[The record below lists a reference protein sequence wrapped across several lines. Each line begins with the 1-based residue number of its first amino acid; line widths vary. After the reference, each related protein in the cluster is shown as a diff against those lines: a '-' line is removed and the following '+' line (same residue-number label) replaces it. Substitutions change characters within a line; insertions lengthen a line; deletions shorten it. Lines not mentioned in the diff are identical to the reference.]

1 MRQLDRTESDPVH
14 RLRSLAIRQVRI
26 AGAAAAVLC
35 GLLLCAEGAA
45 ATEPNLRITAPAANA
60 RTNQATPVIV
70 GALEP
75 DEAVWCVVTV
85 KLYAGTLAEGQPA
98 QQVRLPG
105 SDTCTNWQAT
115 PETPLGEGPYTA
127 VAEEE
132 RTWLEGFN
140 EIETTVVSAP
150 VTFIV
155 DTTAPTPAISSPTA
169 ASTYLPGSIP
179 VRGTAGTEPSDQG
192 NVLVH
197 VFAGAETTGAPVE
210 SVETAASAGA
220 WSGTLAGLAPGAYM
234 LQAQQSDEAG
244 NVGTSAAVP
253 ITVLAPAPAPP
264 PSASFTWF
272 PEQPRVGEQ
281 VTLISSSTDTG
292 SPITSFAW
300 GLTPLEPIRPGRATT
315 TTTFSTPGAHVVRLQ
330 VTDVAGRSATASETI
345 AVHHQA
351 ATLMEPFPIV
361 RLAGR
366 ETARGARLTLV
377 TVSAPVSAR
386 VTVRLRGTGVRTTIQ
401 TRVATASK
409 QPSAPGTAVLSFPRF
424 ARSLAAGSVLEIRV
438 TKAGQIGKL
447 TRFIPRRG
455 KLPRRT
461 DSCLSTGEKPILCP
475 AS

>member
-1 MRQLDRTESDPVH
+1 
-14 RLRSLAIRQVRI
+14 
-26 AGAAAAVLC
+26 
-35 GLLLCAEGAA
+35 
-45 ATEPNLRITAPAANA
+45 
-60 RTNQATPVIV
+60 VIV

-85 KLYAGTLAEGQPA
+85 KLYAGTLPEGQPA
-98 QQVRLPG
+98 QEIRLPG

-115 PETPLGEGPYTA
+115 PEAPLREGSYTA

-132 RTWLEGFN
+132 RTWLEGFK
-140 EIETTVVSAP
+140 EIETTIVSAP
-150 VTFIV
+150 VTFVV
-155 DTTAPTPAISSPTA
+155 DTTAPAPAITA
-169 ASTYLPGSIP
+169 PAAGSTYLPGSIP
-179 VRGTAGTEPSDQG
+179 VRGTGGTETSDQANVLVYVFAGTEASG
-192 NVLVH
+192 
-197 VFAGAETTGAPVE
+197 TPVE
-210 SVETAASAGA
+210 SVETALSAGA
-220 WSGTLAGLAPGAYM
+220 WSGTVAGLAPGAYT

-244 NVGTSAAVP
+244 NVGTSTPVP
-253 ITVLAPAPAPP
+253 ITVLAAAPAPP

-272 PEQPRVGEQ
+272 PEQPRAGEQ
-281 VTLISSSTDTG
+281 ITLVSSSTDTN
-292 SPITSFAW
+292 SPITAFAW
-300 GLTPLEPIRPGRATT
+300 GLTPLEPLGPGHATT

-330 VTDVAGRSATASETI
+330 VTDAAGRTAIASETI
-345 AVHHQA
+345 PVRHQA

-386 VTVRLRGTGVRTTIQ
+386 VTVRLRGTGVHTTTQ
-401 TRVATASK
+401 SRLAVASK
-409 QPSAPGTAVLSFPRF
+409 QAPSPGLAQLSFPRF
-424 ARSLAAGSVLEIRV
+424 ARLLAAGSVLEVRI

-461 DSCLSTGEKPILCP
+461 DSCLSTGEKPIVCP

>member
-1 MRQLDRTESDPVH
+1 VRRLKWVEQMRG
-14 RLRSLAIRQVRI
+14 RI
-26 AGAAAAVLC
+26 AGTAAAVVC
-35 GLLLCAEGAA
+35 GLLLGAVSAA
-45 ATEPNLRITAPAANA
+45 AAEPTLRITAPTAASY
-60 RTNQATPVIV
+60 TNQTTPVIA

-75 DEAVWCVVTV
+75 DEAVWCIVTV
-85 KLYAGTLAEGQPA
+85 KLYAGTVAEGQPA

-115 PETPLGEGPYTA
+115 PEAPLGEGPYTA

-132 RTWLEGFN
+132 RTWLEGFK
-140 EIETTVVSAP
+140 EVETTVVSPP
-150 VTFIV
+150 VTFTV
-155 DTTAPTPAISSPTA
+155 DTTAPAPTISSPSA
-169 ASTYLPGSIP
+169 GSTYLPGSIS
-179 VRGTAGTEPSDQG
+179 VSGAAGTEPTDQG

-197 VFAGAETTGAPVE
+197 VFAGKDLTGAPVE

-220 WSGTLAGLAPGAYM
+220 WSGTLAGLAPGAYT
-234 LQAQQSDEAG
+234 LQAQQADQAG
-244 NVGTSAAVP
+244 NVGTSAPVP
-253 ITVLAPAPAPP
+253 ITVLAPTPTPP

-281 VTLISSSTDTG
+281 VTLISSSTDTS

-300 GLTPLEPIRPGRATT
+300 GLTPLEPIRPGHATT
-315 TTTFSTPGAHVVRLQ
+315 TTSFSTPGAHVVRLQ
-330 VTDVAGRSATASETI
+330 VMDAAGRSATASETI

-361 RLAGR
+361 RFTGR
-366 ETARGARLTLV
+366 ETARGVKLTLV

-386 VTVRLRGTGVRTTIQ
+386 VTVRLRGTGVRTTTQ
-401 TRVATASK
+401 SRVAAASK
-409 QPSAPGTAVLSFPRF
+409 QSPVPGAALLSFPRF
-424 ARSLAAGSVLEIRV
+424 ARSLAAGSVLEVRV

-461 DSCLSTGEKPILCP
+461 DSCLSTGEKPIVCP

>member
-1 MRQLDRTESDPVH
+1 MR
-14 RLRSLAIRQVRI
+14 RLSWIAYVRGRI
-26 AGAAAAVLC
+26 LGVSAAVIC
-35 GLLLCAEGAA
+35 GLLLCAASAA
-45 ATEPNLRITAPAANA
+45 ATEPTLRITAPTANS
-60 RTNQATPVIV
+60 RTNQSTPAIV

-75 DEAVWCVVTV
+75 DEAIWCVVTV
-85 KLYAGTLAEGQPA
+85 KLYAGTVAEGQPA
-98 QQVRLPG
+98 QQVGLPG

-115 PETPLGEGPYTA
+115 PEVPLGEGAYTA

-140 EIETTVVSAP
+140 QRETTVVSTP

-155 DTTAPTPAISSPTA
+155 DTTAPIPAISSPSA
-169 ASTYLPGSIP
+169 GSSYLPGSIP
-179 VRGTAGTEPSDQG
+179 VSGTAGTEPSDHG
-192 NVLVH
+192 NVLVR
-197 VFAGAETTGAPVE
+197 VFAGAEATGAPVE

-220 WSGTLAGLAPGAYM
+220 WSGTLAGLAPGAYT

-244 NVGTSAAVP
+244 NAGTSAPVP
-253 ITVLAPAPAPP
+253 ITVLAPAPTPP

-281 VTLISSSTDTG
+281 VTLISSSTDIS

-300 GLTPLEPIRPGRATT
+300 GLTPLEPIRPGRASTT
-315 TTTFSTPGAHVVRLQ
+315 TSFSTPGGHVVRLQ
-330 VTDVAGRSATASETI
+330 VTDAAGRSATASETI

-351 ATLMEPFPIV
+351 ATLMEPFPLV

-386 VTVRLRGTGVRTTIQ
+386 VTVRLRGTGVRTTTQ
-401 TRVATASK
+401 SRVALASK
-409 QPSAPGTAVLSFPRF
+409 QSPEPGAALLAFPRF
-424 ARSLAAGSVLEIRV
+424 ARSLTAGSVLEIRV

-461 DSCLSTGEKPILCP
+461 DSCLSTGEKPIVCP